1 MAKSPLNS
9 KSSPKKNKTLSDYL
23 PLAKNTRI
31 TAYQTRSYVIRGR
44 VETTGEL
51 RVALAYLLKQN
62 GDQATKVL
70 TPVFDCQTKKD
81 LDKIN
86 VAGLTRQLM
95 QLLTPALSDRFR
107 SINFTYNGGDID
119 ITDDEIDYVSD
130 VDCDELESALQ
141 RFVESIVE
149 QRRQELAG
157 T

>member
-1 MAKSPLNS
+1 MTKSPLDS
-9 KSSPKKNKTLSDYL
+9 KSSPKKSKTLSDYL
-23 PLAKNTRI
+23 PLVKNTRI

-62 GDQATKVL
+62 GNQATKVL
-70 TPVFDCQTKKD
+70 TPVFDCQTKED

-86 VAGLTRQLM
+86 VAGLTQQLM
-95 QLLTPALSDRFR
+95 QLLIPALSDRFR

-130 VDCDELESALQ
+130 VDCDELEIALQ
-141 RFVESIVE
+141 RFVESVVE
-149 QRRQELAG
+149 QRHQELAG